1 MPDSGKVKTAVAT
14 AKPVVQRLAKDDEFQ
29 KHVKAAY
36 ESARHMYDELFADE
50 RSARVLAGRSAT
62 DSDLQDELKAVMQ
75 ELREAGTHVRK
86 AKQLPA
92 SRKGRN
98 TVLLAGLVLGVLYN
112 PATGPETRRWLKERV
127 FGPEET
133 FEYEP

>member
-1 MPDSGKVKTAVAT
+1 MPDGAKVKTAVAT
-14 AKPVVQRLAKDDEFQ
+14 ARPVVERLAKDDEFQ
-29 KHVKAAY
+29 KHVRAAY

-50 RSARVLAGRSAT
+50 RSARALAGRLASDA
-62 DSDLQDELKAVMQ
+62 DLQDELKAVIG
-75 ELREAGTHVRK
+75 ELREAGTHVKK
-86 AKQLPA
+86 AAKPSA
-92 SRKGRN
+92 SRKSRN
-98 TVLLAGLVLGVLYN
+98 TLVLAGLVLGILYN

>member
-1 MPDSGKVKTAVAT
+1 MPDGTKVRSAVAT
-14 AKPVVQRLAKDDEFQ
+14 AKPVVERLAKDDEFQ

-50 RSARVLAGRSAT
+50 RSARALAGRLAT
-62 DSDLQDELKAVMQ
+62 DSDLQDELKAVIS
-75 ELREAGTHVRK
+75 ELRGAGTHVRK
-86 AKQLPA
+86 AAQPSA
-92 SRKGRN
+92 TRKGRN
-98 TVLLAGLVLGVLYN
+98 TLLLAGLVLGILYN